1 MESDGKVAW
10 VLETL
15 FQVGGHYSFS
25 QKPCHA
31 PDSTS
36 ETSTSRHAR
45 HCFCLLLLDLSWV
58 REEERCSATACLW
71 QDPKLSVQRR
81 NNMDRGIYHMP
92 QTPHAPSSKKKKKRN
107 KPSSN
112 QQPAPKATHHKRA
125 GSEHLKYSVRTLQ
138 LFCYSISHHQMFVRT
153 QDTES
158 NYSKSPTYE
167 QAPFQEHVLKADL
180 FISPTKLALVP
191 N

>member
-1 MESDGKVAW
+1 MTMESDGKVAW

-81 NNMDRGIYHMP
+81 KNMDRGIYHMP
-92 QTPHAPSSKKKKKRN
+92 QTPHAPSSKKKKKKETN
-107 KPSSN
+107 HLVTSN
-112 QQPAPKATHHKRA
+112 Q
-125 GSEHLKYSVRTLQ
+125 HLKPLTIKGQDLNTLNTQLELYNSSVTL
-138 LFCYSISHHQMFVRT
+138 F
-153 QDTES
+153 
-158 NYSKSPTYE
+158 PTTRC
-167 QAPFQEHVLKADL
+167 
-180 FISPTKLALVP
+180 S
-191 N
+191 